1 MTAIRVVGL
10 GKSYRTYES
19 ELHRFLGWFGLPAKP
34 PSNNWVLRNINFSV
48 AAGEALG
55 ILGVNGAG
63 KSTLLKI
70 IAGTLS
76 PTEGEVS
83 LNGRVSAILELGM
96 GFNPDISGRENARH
110 SAGLMGFSKVE
121 IESMLAEIEAFADIG
136 EYFDKPIRTYSSGM
150 QMRVAFAVATAWRPE
165 VLIVDEA
172 LAVGDAF
179 FSAKCFQRI
188 SKYRSEGTTL
198 LFVTHN
204 PSEMVKHCDRAILL
218 ENGALT
224 AIGEPKQITNRYL
237 DAAFGKPDP
246 VEDEGDGF
254 YHSDA
259 LVVVESSDKYHTRPG
274 YNAEE
279 HRWGHGGAHIID
291 FLITNQGLEYPASS
305 SSGTQLDIYFKVL
318 FDEGYESIVPG
329 LLIKTLEGIFVYGTN
344 SLTSTF
350 GRSQVCAGKSEVLVF
365 KFSLPLLLNKGEY
378 LLSLGISSG
387 FQTEALTGLDRRY
400 DSIIFGVENTVPV
413 TGLVDFKAEFETV
426 ESNRSGLF

>member
-19 ELHRFLGWFGLPAKP
+19 ELQRFLGWFGLPAKP
-34 PSNNWVLRNINFSV
+34 PSNNWVLRNVNFSV

-63 KSTLLKI
+63 KSTLLKM

-76 PTEGEVS
+76 PTEGEVC

-96 GFNPDISGRENARH
+96 GFNPDTSGRENARH
-110 SAGLMGFSKVE
+110 SSGLMGFSRVE
-121 IESMLAEIEAFADIG
+121 IESTLAEIETFADIG
-136 EYFDKPIRTYSSGM
+136 EYFDKPMRTYSSGM

-188 SKYRSEGTTL
+188 SKYQSEGTTL

-224 AIGEPKQITNRYL
+224 AIGRPSHITNRYL
-237 DAAFGKPDP
+237 DAVFGKPDP
-246 VEDEGDGF
+246 VDDEGDGF
-254 YHSDA
+254 YNSDA
-259 LVVVESSDKYHTRPG
+259 LVAVESADKYHTRPG

-279 HRWGHGGAHIID
+279 HRWGHGGARIVD
-291 FLITNQGLEYPASS
+291 FLIINQGREYPANSA
-305 SSGTQLDIYFKVL
+305 SGTQVEIYLKAQ
-318 FDEGYESIVPG
+318 FDEDYESVVPG

-344 SLTSTF
+344 SLISTF
-350 GRSQVCAGKSEVLVF
+350 GTSQVCVRKNEVLVF
-365 KFSLPLLLNKGEY
+365 KFSFPLLLNKGDY
-378 LLSLGISSG
+378 LISLGISSG
-387 FQTEALTGLDRRY
+387 LETETLTGLDRRY
-400 DSIIFGVENTVPV
+400 DSVILGVSSTASFP
-413 TGLVDFKAEFETV
+413 GLVDFQAEFATID
-426 ESNRSGLF
+426 SDRSE